1 MCPDRPGEYPDRM
14 SASSVTPEPG
24 FVGPVAPFRESGR
37 IRDRIAAFVRHPRAV
52 FRRNLDELPFDYPP
66 AVVIIADLAFLLT
79 GIAATIQRHEYF
91 PSALP
96 LLALVLLFI
105 SLPLFAFLGVVP
117 TPAQLMITSL
127 TATAIYLAQPVAAD
141 FAPFVLVIAA
151 GEVAAISAKRV
162 SVPFVVVSIGMLVAF
177 DSFGKLPWLENSV
190 PFEGMPMYALGVVLG
205 WMVGVMLQSQRRFLY
220 QEREYQGIRAAQAAA
235 EERRRIAREV
245 HDVIAHSLSV
255 TLLHLTA
262 ARHSLQTDRD
272 VDEAVDALTDAERLG
287 RQAMADI
294 RRTVGLLD
302 GPSKHLAEPSA
313 EDIAALIDDFA
324 RAGLSIDAEITGD
337 LDSVSAAVGLAL
349 YRIGQESLAN
359 IAKHAPGADV
369 RFRLTVDPATVALVV
384 ANTLPAGS
392 LTVGTGMGLTG
403 MRHRAELLGGRMN
416 AGPDGDGWSVEA
428 RFPHVPPRTSALCG
442 WLTGGLPVTLGS
454 KGPRDHDVAFG
465 RSGPI
470 RQENM

>member
-1 MCPDRPGEYPDRM
+1 M

-37 IRDRIAAFVRHPRAV
+37 LRDRIVAFVRSPWAV

-66 AVVIIADLAFLLT
+66 GVVIIADLAFLLT
-79 GIAATIQRHEYF
+79 GIAATVQRHEYF

-96 LLALVLLFI
+96 LLALALLFA

-117 TPAQLMITSL
+117 TPAQLMVTSL
-127 TATAIYLAQPVAAD
+127 GATVMYLAQPVATD
-141 FAPFVLVIAA
+141 FAPFVLVVAA
-151 GEVAAISAKRV
+151 GEVAAISSKRV
-162 SVPFVVVSIGMLVAF
+162 SVPFVVVSIGLLVMF
-177 DSFGKLPWLENSV
+177 DSFGKLPWLEDSV
-190 PFEGMPMYALGVVLG
+190 PLEGMPMYALGIVLG

-302 GPSKHLAEPSA
+302 GPSKNLAEPSA
-313 EDIAALIDDFA
+313 EDIAALLDDFA
-324 RAGLSIDAEITGD
+324 RAGLSIDAKITGD

-359 IAKHAPGADV
+359 VAKHAPGADV
-369 RFRLTVDPATVALVV
+369 CFRLTVDPLTVTLAV

-392 LTVGTGMGLTG
+392 LTIGTGMGLTG
-403 MRHRAELLGGRMN
+403 MRHRAELLGGRMT

-428 RFPHVPPRTSALCG
+428 RFPHAPPRTSVLCG
-442 WLTGGLPVTLGS
+442 WLTGGLPVTLGPR
-454 KGPRDHDVAFG
+454 GRRDHDVAFG
-465 RSGPI
+465 PSGPI
-470 RQENM
+470 RQENA